1 MNYNNRK
8 FRPLSNSDNG
18 EVSPDMVFHYKQT
31 NNILTCTYHGS
42 KITSGHL
49 IGTVDDRGNIE
60 MSYHQ
65 INQNG
70 ELMTGTCHSTP
81 ELLENGKIRIIENWQ
96 WTSGDKSKGNSVL
109 EEL

>member
-1 MNYNNRK
+1 
-8 FRPLSNSDNG
+8 
-18 EVSPDMVFHYKQT
+18 
-31 NNILTCTYHGS
+31 
-42 KITSGHL
+42 
-49 IGTVDDRGNIE
+49 

-70 ELMTGTCHSTP
+70 ELMTGTCYSKP
-81 ELLENGKIRIIENWQ
+81 ELLENGRIRLFENWQ